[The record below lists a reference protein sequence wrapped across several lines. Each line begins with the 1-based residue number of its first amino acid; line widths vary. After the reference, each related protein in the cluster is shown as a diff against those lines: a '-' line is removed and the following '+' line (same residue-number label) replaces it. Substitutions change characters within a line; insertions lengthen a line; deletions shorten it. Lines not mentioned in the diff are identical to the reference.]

1 MSMEDLLFWKRI
13 KPTPGERTLEDEVR
27 TACREWQLAEQ
38 IFREVQP
45 EFVDSAILHW
55 KSIEE
60 RYRVLLRRILS
71 ERASNEG

>member
-13 KPTPGERTLEDEVR
+13 KPAPGERTLEDEVR

-55 KSIEE
+55 KSMEE

>member
-1 MSMEDLLFWKRI
+1 MSMKDLLFWKRI
-13 KPTPGERTLEDEVR
+13 KPAPGERTLEDEVR
-27 TACREWQLAEQ
+27 IACREWQLAEQ

-55 KSIEE
+55 KSMEE